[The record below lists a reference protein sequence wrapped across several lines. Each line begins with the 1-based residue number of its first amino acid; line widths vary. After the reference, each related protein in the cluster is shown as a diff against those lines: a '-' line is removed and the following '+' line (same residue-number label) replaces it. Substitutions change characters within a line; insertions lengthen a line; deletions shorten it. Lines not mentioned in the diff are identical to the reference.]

1 MKRFLQGLGAGI
13 LATTL
18 VFTVAYYTVGNSKM
32 SDKEIMNKARKLGMV
47 QPTEAPLFSDGN
59 KEDIT
64 NNEQNQNVGEQQTD
78 NNNAAQD
85 APQDN
90 QNPEGQPQN
99 NDETEGTSDN
109 SQEGSEEEPPSAPQE
124 DNSDGTV
131 KLTINE
137 GDGAT
142 VVSWR
147 LKELGIVSDAMDFD
161 RYLRNNSKSHIIQ
174 IGTFELRPGMN
185 YEEVA
190 DIISG
195 S

>member
-18 VFTVAYYTVGNSKM
+18 VFTVAYYTVGNNKM
-32 SDKEIMNKARKLGMV
+32 SDKEIMKQARKLGMV

-59 KEDIT
+59 KGEIT
-64 NNEQNQNVGEQQTD
+64 NNDQNQNVGEQQVD
-78 NNNAAQD
+78 NGNAAQD
-85 APQDN
+85 TPQDN

-99 NDETEGTSDN
+99 NDESQGASDASPEGND
-109 SQEGSEEEPPSAPQE
+109 EEPPSAPSE

-137 GDGAT
+137 GDGAA

-174 IGTFELRPGMN
+174 IGTFELKPGMS